1 MENFG
6 KTEPA
11 DPRPPGTFFHTAP
24 HRLHFLMQHSRPR
37 FSPGGAV
44 QIVAYRY
51 HRPIPEKGPLPQIA
65 PAPTERTHNIDMNNI
80 VSFKSELVSKVIDAI
95 FNTDLNYSEITQ
107 LSNVSKEFDFFG
119 AIEKTAEKVVGDFII
134 KNFRFLKEGRII
146 YTPEGLATKVINLL
160 WNKYA

>member
-1 MENFG
+1 
-6 KTEPA
+6 
-11 DPRPPGTFFHTAP
+11 
-24 HRLHFLMQHSRPR
+24 
-37 FSPGGAV
+37 
-44 QIVAYRY
+44 
-51 HRPIPEKGPLPQIA
+51 
-65 PAPTERTHNIDMNNI
+65 MNNI

-95 FNTDLNYSEITQ
+95 FNTDLSYSEITQ

-146 YTPEGLATKVINLL
+146 YTPEGLATKVMNLL